1 MPSKP
6 SRPRLASPR
15 SRLKTRLAA
24 EQAAQGALASTGSE
38 RWLSFEISRTEQD
51 SFRQEKCGRPGE
63 QTCSRKTT
71 NTIHAHLRRQRWE
84 VAYDAATDGCFPL
97 VGNDHQLTDPELKSP
112 SRIEG
117 LACCTF
123 IALLAQG
130 LIERE
135 LRAAITPHAVSEL
148 ALYHEGRASQAP
160 TAARVC
166 DLFAA
171 AARQHLT
178 SQNAGTVQI
187 FEPELNDLQRQA
199 LNLLGVPQ
207 INRHS
212 ATSHYQPARPPPRA
226 SGVQADLIAGGREGP
241 RDLLAPLLTE
251 VEAQLAGWPEALGP
265 VGPEGGTGAGLC
277 DRAEHVLLEEAAVT
291 GHFPTTHATI
301 SHRDLAPLPFRDLVA
316 RRHAP
321 TLAIKAR

>member
-15 SRLKTRLAA
+15 LRLKTRLAA
-24 EQAAQGALASTGSE
+24 EQAAQDALASTGSE
-38 RWLSFEISRTEQD
+38 RWLSFEISQTEQD
-51 SFRQEKCGRPGE
+51 SFRQGRCGPPGE

-71 NTIHAHLRRQRWE
+71 NTIFTLTFAVNDGQA
-84 VAYDAATDGCFPL
+84 AYDAATDGCFPL

-117 LACCTF
+117 LACCKF

-187 FEPELNDLQRQA
+187 FEPELNDLQRQI
-199 LNLLGVPQ
+199 LDLLGVPQ
-207 INRHS
+207 AAYLS
-212 ATSHYQPARPPPRA
+212 TTSD
-226 SGVQADLIAGGREGP
+226 S
-241 RDLLAPLLTE
+241 
-251 VEAQLAGWPEALGP
+251 
-265 VGPEGGTGAGLC
+265 
-277 DRAEHVLLEEAAVT
+277 
-291 GHFPTTHATI
+291 
-301 SHRDLAPLPFRDLVA
+301 
-316 RRHAP
+316 
-321 TLAIKAR
+321 